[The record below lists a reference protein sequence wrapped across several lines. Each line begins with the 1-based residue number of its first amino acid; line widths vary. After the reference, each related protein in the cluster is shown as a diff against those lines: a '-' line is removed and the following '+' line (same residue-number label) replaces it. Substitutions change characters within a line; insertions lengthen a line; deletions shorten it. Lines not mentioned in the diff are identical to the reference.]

1 MLKSTLFNNFKKG
14 NIMNEQATKSLAE
27 LNKDLEA
34 AQGKLVNGGFK
45 EEDFKAIKDI
55 QASIKKF
62 EDEKVANVKSI
73 TDKITQFGFTL
84 SDIFTYADIKKAG
97 YVKADAPAPKEKKP
111 SKPKTRDPVNEL
123 FFIARPKGRVGLTDF
138 VYNKGRIYEQAT
150 NSVKTPY
157 SAPSKTLLEFVKNKE
172 DLMKFVSDINKD
184 AKNYLNTPAG
194 QKEVNAILAYAKNG
208 KLTATELKAL

>member
-1 MLKSTLFNNFKKG
+1 
-14 NIMNEQATKSLAE
+14 MNAQATKSLAE

-62 EDEKVANVKSI
+62 EDEKNANVKSI

-97 YVKADAPAPKEKKP
+97 YVKADVSTTPRAPSTPRVKVERP
-111 SKPKTRDPVNEL
+111 SDKGIEL
-123 FFIARPKGRVGLTDF
+123 FNIPKGDGKGARGF
-138 VYNKGRIYEQAT
+138 EYNKGRIFEDAST
-150 NSVKTPY
+150 TIKTPY
-157 SAPSKTLLEFVKNKE
+157 ASASKALVGNVKTKE
-172 DLMKFVSDINKD
+172 DLMKFVSAKNK
-184 AKNYLNTPAG
+184 AEATNYLNSPAG
-194 QKEVNAILAYAKNG
+194 QKEVNAILAYIKND
-208 KLTATELKAL
+208 KLTVAELKAL